1 MDPGISLKVKD
12 GYLHKYKPKIAPL
25 LKLNR
30 NDHPLKVDD
39 LPEALCYLI
48 DRGANGNEYV
58 EDSGGKYVEDSKAS
72 MYAQFSKDAE
82 ETHKEECSTLWGDI
96 SL

>member
-1 MDPGISLKVKD
+1 MDIFTSTNLIV
-12 GYLHKYKPKIAPL
+12 PL

-48 DRGANGNEYV
+48 DRGANGM
-58 EDSGGKYVEDSKAS
+58 SCT
-72 MYAQFSKDAE
+72 QE
-82 ETHKEECSTLWGDI
+82 ESRPDHYDDVMMMKK
-96 SL
+96 